1 MQNHKN
7 NLSSFSEQIDQI
19 EESVSR
25 LGERLFVK
33 KKKKINATVPVQ
45 NIDQIE
51 KNVYRLPVGEKLFV
65 QINQY
70 K

>member
-7 NLSSFSEQIDQI
+7 TLSSFSEQIDQI